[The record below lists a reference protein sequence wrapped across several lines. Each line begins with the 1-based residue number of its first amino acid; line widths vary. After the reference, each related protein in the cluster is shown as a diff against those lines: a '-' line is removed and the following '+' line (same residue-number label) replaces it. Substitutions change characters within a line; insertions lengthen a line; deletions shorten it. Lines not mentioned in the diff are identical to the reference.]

1 MFRFHPLRRLLGPS
15 VVLLLL
21 SLVSAAAASP
31 LFELVGDTLSD
42 GGFNARVR
50 GASSASSYFNPAL
63 LPQAKQGLELGWF
76 VLNDA
81 LSISLDG
88 RNPAVDIPT
97 SAIDR
102 FGTDNPSVPTTWLE
116 HGCTP
121 ATGRCVQELPAH
133 PRQGEGSSGQVR
145 GYQELGIVNHIWPNY
160 LSIGMYAMV
169 PLRSFTQ
176 AHAYF
181 VDEREQF
188 FTNSLHPE
196 MYSDR
201 LTPVSLAF
209 GAGSKPLDWLSLG
222 ISFTLSL
229 GNTANAS
236 TYVGNSAKLDETL
249 LLSTKVDV
257 SASVSPHGGILIE
270 PIDSLDIAFT
280 VHSPQKMVID
290 TSFGTYLPNGDLQW
304 ARRPATHSYQPW
316 IVGLALAY
324 DLTKAWSLAG
334 TLTFERW
341 SQYVDRQ
348 SERPLKY
355 YEWSDIF
362 SESIGVRYQTARWK
376 TSLDAVY
383 HPSPV
388 PLQTGRS
395 NYVDNNRLGAT
406 ASVSYDWP
414 IPKWDVVFRF
424 GARGQA
430 QLLQRRYQTK
440 LDPTAPAYASQHLP
454 QLVNDEW
461 PDDAKDISTGEVI
474 AKAKGLQ
481 TNNPGWPGFASQG
494 FLLGGSLSL
503 SLLY

>member
-1 MFRFHPLRRLLGPS
+1 MRALLGTS

-21 SLVSAAAASP
+21 SRASATAASP

-50 GASSASSYFNPAL
+50 GASSASGYFNPAL
-63 LPQAKQGLELGWF
+63 LPQAKQGLELGWL

-81 LSISLDG
+81 ISITLDG
-88 RNPAVDIPT
+88 RNPAVDIPE
-97 SAIDR
+97 SAVDR

-116 HGCTP
+116 NGCTP
-121 ATGRCVQELPAH
+121 STGRCVQELAPH

-145 GYQELGIVNHIWPNY
+145 AYQALGLVNHIWPKY
-160 LSIGMYAMV
+160 LSVAFYALV
-169 PLRSFTQ
+169 PLRAFTQ
-176 AHAYF
+176 AHSFF

-196 MYSDR
+196 LYADR

-209 GAGSKPLDWLSLG
+209 GVGSKPLDWLSLG
-222 ISFTLSL
+222 LSFTMSI
-229 GNTANAS
+229 GNTANAG
-236 TYVGNSAKLDETL
+236 TYVGNSAKISETL
-249 LLSTKVDV
+249 QLSTKVDV
-257 SASVSPHGGILIE
+257 AASVSPHGGILIE
-270 PIDSLDIAFT
+270 PLDSLDIAFT

-290 TSFGTYLPNGDLQW
+290 TAFGTYLPNGDLQW

-334 TLTFERW
+334 TVTYERW

-348 SERPLKY
+348 TARPLPG
-355 YEWSDIF
+355 YEWSDVF
-362 SESIGVRYQTARWK
+362 SESLGVHYQSTHWK

-388 PLQTGRS
+388 PLQTGRT
-395 NYVDNNRLGAT
+395 NYVDNNRFGAT
-406 ASVSYDWP
+406 AAVSYDWP

-424 GARGQA
+424 GARAQA
-430 QLLQRRYQTK
+430 HLLQRRYQAK
-440 LDPTAPAYASQHLP
+440 IDPSAPGYGGQHHP
-454 QLVNDEW
+454 ELVVDEW
-461 PDDAKDISTGEVI
+461 PDGVTDISTGQPITE
-474 AKAKGLQ
+474 AKGLQ

>member
-1 MFRFHPLRRLLGPS
+1 MLRFQSLYLS
-15 VVLLLL
+15 VVVLLL
-21 SLVSAAAASP
+21 SVASSAAASP

-81 LSISLDG
+81 ISISLDG

-102 FGTDNPSVPTTWLE
+102 FGTDNPSVPTSWLE
-116 HGCTP
+116 EGCTP
-121 ATGRCVQELPAH
+121 ATGRCVQKLSPH
-133 PRQGEGSSGQVR
+133 PRQGDGSSGQVR
-145 GYQELGIVNHIWPNY
+145 SYQGLGIVNHIWPNY

-176 AHAYF
+176 AHSFF

-196 MYSDR
+196 LYSDR

-209 GAGSKPLDWLSLG
+209 GAGSKPLRWLSLG
-222 ISFTLSL
+222 LSFTLSL

-236 TYVGNSAKLDETL
+236 TYVGNSAKLGETL
-249 LLSTKVDV
+249 QLSTKIDV

-270 PIDSLDIAFT
+270 PLDNLDIAFT

-290 TSFGTYLPNGDLQW
+290 TAFGTYLPNGDLQW

-316 IVGLALAY
+316 IVALGIAY
-324 DLTKAWSLAG
+324 DVTPAWSVAG
-334 TLTFERW
+334 TVTYERW

-348 SERPLKY
+348 SDRPLQN
-355 YEWSDIF
+355 YEWADIV
-362 SESIGVRYQTARWK
+362 SESLGLRYQAGGWK

-388 PLQTGRS
+388 PLQKGRT
-395 NYVDNNRLGAT
+395 NYVDNDRYGVT

-424 GARGQA
+424 GARA
-430 QLLQRRYQTK
+430 QGHLLPRRHQTK
-440 LDPTAPAYASQHLP
+440 LDPTAPGYASQHLP
-454 QLVNDEW
+454 QLVVDEW
-461 PDDAKDISTGEVI
+461 PDNAKDISTGQGIPE
-474 AKAKGLQ
+474 AKGLQ

>member
-1 MFRFHPLRRLLGPS
+1 MRGLL

-21 SLVSAAAASP
+21 SLASSAAASP

-63 LPQAKQGLELGWF
+63 LPQAEQGLELGWF

-81 LSISLDG
+81 ISISLDG
-88 RNPAVDIPT
+88 RNPAVDVPA

-102 FGTDNPSVPTTWLE
+102 FGTDNPSVPTSWLE
-116 HGCTP
+116 QGCSP
-121 ATGRCVQELPAH
+121 ASGRCVQQLSPH
-133 PRQGEGSSGQVR
+133 PRQGEGSSGQVHS
-145 GYQELGIVNHIWPNY
+145 YQALGIVNHIWPSY

-176 AHAYF
+176 AHSFF

-188 FTNSLHPE
+188 FTNSVHPE
-196 MYSDR
+196 LYSDR

-209 GAGSKPLDWLSLG
+209 GAGSKPLRWLSLG
-222 ISFTLSL
+222 LSFTLSL

-236 TYVGNSAKLDETL
+236 TYVGNSAKLGETL
-249 LLSTKVDV
+249 QLSTKVDV

-270 PIDSLDIAFT
+270 PFDGLDIAFT
-280 VHSPQKMVID
+280 LHSPQKMVID
-290 TSFGTYLPNGDLQW
+290 TEFGTYLPNGDLQR

-316 IVGLALAY
+316 IVGLAAAY
-324 DLTKAWSLAG
+324 DLTKSWSLAG
-334 TLTFERW
+334 TVTFERW

-348 SERPLKY
+348 SERPLRN
-355 YEWSDIF
+355 YEWRDIF
-362 SESIGVRYQTARWK
+362 TEAIGVRYQTTRWK
-376 TSLDAVY
+376 TGLDAVY

-388 PLQTGRS
+388 PLQTGRT
-395 NYVDNNRLGAT
+395 NYVDNNRFGAT
-406 ASVSYDWP
+406 ANVSYDWP
-414 IPKWDVVFRF
+414 INKWDVVFRF
-424 GARGQA
+424 GARAQA
-430 QLLQRRYQTK
+430 HLLQRRHQTK
-440 LDPTAPAYASQHLP
+440 IDPTAPRYAGQHFS
-454 QLVNDEW
+454 QLVVDEW
-461 PDDAKDISTGEVI
+461 PDDAKDISTGQGI
-474 AKAKGLQ
+474 ADARGLQ